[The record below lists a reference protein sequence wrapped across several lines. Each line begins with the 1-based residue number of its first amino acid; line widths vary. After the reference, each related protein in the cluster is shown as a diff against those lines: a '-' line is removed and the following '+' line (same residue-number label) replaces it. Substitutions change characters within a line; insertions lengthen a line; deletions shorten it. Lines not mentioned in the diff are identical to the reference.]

1 MILKKLTNEEFNIFI
16 KNNYTSIY
24 QSSNYA
30 LTMTKQGFN
39 CIYYG
44 IIDGTNI
51 YGATLILIKR
61 DHGSKYAFAPRGFII
76 DYNNEILFREFTD
89 LLKKELKRISV
100 VALRIS
106 PPIIKSIY
114 QNKQIINNNNYES
127 IFNILKKNNY
137 NHLGYNNYFEGMKP
151 RYEAIIP
158 LNKNVQ
164 TVFKKISKSFRT
176 KIRTADIN
184 GIKIFNGDE
193 KNLDYLF
200 LQTKKKYPR
209 DLKYFQE
216 LYNNFKIDNK
226 IEFYY
231 SLLNTQDYVRSI
243 QYKYQQQ
250 MQRCNQANANVFK
263 NIGKNN
269 TKSINKKLLEENKL
283 NILKTELVYATK
295 LLKEFPNGIVTSS
308 ALIIKN
314 KKEVYLIMDGYDK
327 TYKRLNSKHLLLWK
341 LIEKY
346 SYEGF
351 TTFNLG
357 GMSNYNLKD
366 NKYDGLNNFKLNF
379 GSVIYE
385 YMGDL
390 ELVVNK
396 PMYLMYKNSLSV
408 MKLLKK

>member
-1 MILKKLTNEEFNIFI
+1 MEIMVKK
-16 KNNYTSIY
+16 
-24 QSSNYA
+24 
-30 LTMTKQGFN
+30 
-39 CIYYG
+39 
-44 IIDGTNI
+44 
-51 YGATLILIKR
+51 
-61 DHGSKYAFAPRGFII
+61 
-76 DYNNEILFREFTD
+76 
-89 LLKKELKRISV
+89 
-100 VALRIS
+100 
-106 PPIIKSIY
+106 
-114 QNKQIINNNNYES
+114 
-127 IFNILKKNNY
+127 
-137 NHLGYNNYFEGMKP
+137 
-151 RYEAIIP
+151 
-158 LNKNVQ
+158 
-164 TVFKKISKSFRT
+164 
-176 KIRTADIN
+176 
-184 GIKIFNGDE
+184 
-193 KNLDYLF
+193 
-200 LQTKKKYPR
+200 
-209 DLKYFQE
+209 
-216 LYNNFKIDNK
+216 
-226 IEFYY
+226 
-231 SLLNTQDYVRSI
+231 
-243 QYKYQQQ
+243 
-250 MQRCNQANANVFK
+250 
-263 NIGKNN
+263 
-269 TKSINKKLLEENKL
+269 ENKL
-283 NILKTELVYATK
+283 NNLKTELVYATK